1 MSHEPPIP
9 AGNQSPFP
17 LHEKPHRADGPP
29 PDAEVART
37 PDPAPAVPRGA
48 LIGGLIAAGVAAL
61 AAVGAWAYATEPKN
75 KRKAR
80 KRRGKKQ
87 SAHT

>member
-17 LHEKPHRADGPP
+17 LKEAPHHHAGPP
-29 PDAEVART
+29 PGAEVVRT
-37 PDPAPAVPRGA
+37 PDPSPAIAKGA
-48 LIGGLIAAGVAAL
+48 LIGGLVAAGVAVL

-75 KRKAR
+75 KRKKRKGKAR
-80 KRRGKKQ
+80 
-87 SAHT
+87 